1 MKARRTIGVVAMA
14 VLALTAPSLAQ
25 DEAKTEAAELTA
37 ASKAALQQLYAAA
50 PLAKGIGPT
59 AHAILVF
66 PKVKKA
72 GLGIGGQYG
81 EGTLF
86 KKGAAVAYYKTT
98 GASIGLQA
106 GGQQYGYA
114 MFFMNEKAL
123 AELDNAKG
131 FEVGV
136 GPSIVVVDEGMAK
149 TTTTNTLKD
158 DIYAFVF
165 GQKGVMAG
173 LGLQGNKITKITPK
187 LRRLASRRRQT
198 PEPDGPR
205 PIRPLLSR
213 SGFRPACVPR
223 PQNVKLCDPGTSV
236 GHLLV
241 SEGLH
246 RLHSCGT

>member
-165 GQKGVMAG
+165 GQKGLMAG

-187 LRRLASRRRQT
+187 
-198 PEPDGPR
+198 
-205 PIRPLLSR
+205 
-213 SGFRPACVPR
+213 
-223 PQNVKLCDPGTSV
+223 
-236 GHLLV
+236 
-241 SEGLH
+241 
-246 RLHSCGT
+246 